1 VGIWHLTKEPTN
13 QRITMS
19 SSVAILNVQSA
30 LTLAAQSYA
39 RSVVAVLAAKWG
51 VSEEVLAAGLAEVGL
66 AGVPVAV
73 AEAEGK
79 TGKRKL
85 SRKSKAEGSDA
96 GSVTSEKSNRGGWKT
111 MSEEQKAER
120 MAKMRAG
127 KEAAKAAKA
136 AKAVAEPAEV
146 APVAA
151 PAAPVAAPVAP
162 ASPVAAPASPV
173 SSEGKSKR
181 GGWDKLTPEQKA
193 ERAAKMQ
200 AGRKANAAAKA
211 AAAAPAVTPA
221 PVAAPAP
228 APAPVAVAAPAP
240 APAPVA
246 EETATEVEEVVIKG
260 VTYLRSP
267 EGFLFDPATEEPV
280 GYFNA
285 ETGEI
290 EEVET
295 D

>member
-1 VGIWHLTKEPTN
+1 
-13 QRITMS
+13 MS

-111 MSEEQKAER
+111 MSEERKAER

-151 PAAPVAAPVAP
+151 PAAPVAAPV
-162 ASPVAAPASPV
+162 APASPV

>member
-1 VGIWHLTKEPTN
+1 
-13 QRITMS
+13 
-19 SSVAILNVQSA
+19 
-30 LTLAAQSYA
+30 
-39 RSVVAVLAAKWG
+39 
-51 VSEEVLAAGLAEVGL
+51 
-66 AGVPVAV
+66 
-73 AEAEGK
+73 
-79 TGKRKL
+79 
-85 SRKSKAEGSDA
+85 
-96 GSVTSEKSNRGGWKT
+96 
-111 MSEEQKAER
+111 
-120 MAKMRAG
+120 
-127 KEAAKAAKA
+127 
-136 AKAVAEPAEV
+136 
-146 APVAA
+146 
-151 PAAPVAAPVAP
+151 
-162 ASPVAAPASPV
+162 VAAPASPV

-211 AAAAPAVTPA
+211 AAKAAEAVTPA

-228 APAPVAVAAPAP
+228 APAPAPVAVAAP

-267 EGFLFDPATEEPV
+267 EGFLFDLDEEPV